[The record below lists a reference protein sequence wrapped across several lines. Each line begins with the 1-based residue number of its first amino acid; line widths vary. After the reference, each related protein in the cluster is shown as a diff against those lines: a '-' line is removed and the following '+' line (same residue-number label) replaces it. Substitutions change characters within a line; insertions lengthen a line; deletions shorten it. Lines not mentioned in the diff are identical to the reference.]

1 MKDQLIIIDLTPI
14 WPRWSHIIRPNY
26 YQSKDGKDL
35 IERFEDGLLTEDQTR
50 GFLIGNVMKYVTRY
64 MGKNGLEDLEN
75 ADTYLDRL
83 ADFEK
88 RLAKRS

>member
-1 MKDQLIIIDLTPI
+1 
-14 WPRWSHIIRPNY
+14 
-26 YQSKDGKDL
+26 
-35 IERFEDGLLTEDQTR
+35 
-50 GFLIGNVMKYVTRY
+50 MKYVTRY
-64 MGKNGLEDLEN
+64 TGKNGLEDLEK